1 MPVSLPRPD
10 LEVLWR
16 RIEDAKLQL
25 DHCHNYLR
33 EINEDSTEGV
43 VSEEDGKEAYQR
55 ALVMEEQA
63 VSRYLSAINDFKA
76 AVALDPLDGDER
88 QAAP

>member
-1 MPVSLPRPD
+1 M
-10 LEVLWR
+10 
-16 RIEDAKLQL
+16 
-25 DHCHNYLR
+25 
-33 EINEDSTEGV
+33 
-43 VSEEDGKEAYQR
+43 SEEDGKEAYQR